1 MSRKITALQ
10 LRQQQE
16 LAEVSQHSGL
26 VELEDTIIKSSSK
39 KLGDFRMLNLKRKAT
54 LFANSYHKLQLVG
67 INNITAGGKEQRTIP
82 ILIESHFICAY
93 RLVSIALPYNTNSQ
107 EFSESGEQR
116 HSNAQ
121 GRQ

>member
-1 MSRKITALQ
+1 

-54 LFANSYHKLQLVG
+54 MFANSYHNLQLVG
-67 INNITAGGKEQRTIP
+67 I
-82 ILIESHFICAY
+82 IL
-93 RLVSIALPYNTNSQ
+93 
-107 EFSESGEQR
+107 
-116 HSNAQ
+116 
-121 GRQ
+121 